1 MNIYRMSQDLHNSY
15 DTYDSVIVAAESVDD
30 ARTIHPSQFITHM
43 KNGMWM
49 CTYAEKAGGGE
60 YEMDDDGTWVSYSQ
74 IDKIQVELIGI
85 AADGVERGVLLASF
99 NAG

>member
-1 MNIYRMSQDLHNSY
+1 MSQDLHNSY

-30 ARTIHPSQFITHM
+30 ARTIHPS
-43 KNGMWM
+43 
-49 CTYAEKAGGGE
+49 GGE
-60 YEMDDDGTWVSYSQ
+60 YEMDDDSTWVSYSQ
-74 IDKIQVELIGI
+74 IDQIQIELIGI